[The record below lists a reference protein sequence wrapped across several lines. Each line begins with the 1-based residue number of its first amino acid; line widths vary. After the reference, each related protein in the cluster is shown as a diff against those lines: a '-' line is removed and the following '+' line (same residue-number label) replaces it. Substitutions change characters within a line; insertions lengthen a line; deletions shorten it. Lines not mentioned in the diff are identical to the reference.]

1 MISPGRHP
9 VLLSSRA
16 THFPDNRRMNISA
29 DELRHELARIDATMT
44 QAIRRA
50 GRGLDPDFERRLDT
64 HLRSLRAILG
74 PDGVTAAADVI
85 DAAKRAINAA
95 DPGAPLLMLA
105 MARQTLAALV
115 RRQIARATSDLAA

>member
-1 MISPGRHP
+1 
-9 VLLSSRA
+9 
-16 THFPDNRRMNISA
+16 MNISA

-95 DPGAPLLMLA
+95 DP
-105 MARQTLAALV
+105 AR
-115 RRQIARATSDLAA
+115 RC